1 MTPPIHIDRVSILVV
16 DDHQENILALQAM
29 LSRADYDVVGVP
41 SGAEALKKILKQEF
55 AVILLDVLMPTMDG
69 FETARLIRQ
78 RELSRSVPIIFLT
91 ANAAEVNLVYQGYA
105 VGAVDYMIKPLDPD
119 IVRAKVAVFVDLFR
133 KTQQVRHQEE
143 QLREA
148 ERRRSEHALR
158 QSEVLYEATFNEAA
172 VGIGHAATDGRWLRV
187 NQKLCDVLG
196 YSQDEAL
203 RLRLQDVTHPDD
215 VAPTVVALRQMAA
228 GEFDT
233 FRREQRCLTKQGN
246 QVWVNLMLSV
256 LRGSSS
262 TPSQFITVVEDINER
277 KLAADRQRVLA
288 AVSERLLSSLEY
300 RRTLSDVAGALVP
313 ALADWCLLE
322 IWSGPDEKSELVVA
336 HADPAKAPLVR
347 EIGERAA
354 RDPQRALATVLRTG
368 MSALIANGVD
378 TVLGAR
384 VADPHSRKLLAE
396 VGFESVMVVPLSAR
410 NHSIGTITLAS
421 ASSARTY
428 GNADLAMAEDLGNRV
443 ALAIEN
449 ARLYQKAQEAISAR
463 DEFLSIAS
471 HELRTPLT
479 PLQITFQRLL
489 RDRSRERLDKVES
502 ERLRTML
509 QRSERQVHR
518 LTALIDNLLDV
529 SRISSGRLRLQREQ
543 IDLGEVVREVVSR
556 FSEELTRAQCTIDL
570 HVEAPAPGYWDRLR
584 IEQVVTNLLGNACK
598 YGAGKPIEIRVAC
611 DDDQA
616 QLMVRDNGIGIE
628 ADSIARIF
636 DRFER
641 AVSSRSYGGLGLG
654 LYIVR
659 QIVEA
664 HGGKIRVSSEPG
676 SGSLF
681 IVDLPI
687 AAADVAEQDEEAEN
701 EGSEQHGEQAC
712 TG

>member
-1 MTPPIHIDRVSILVV
+1 MAIPANTERVSILVV
-16 DDHQENILALQAM
+16 DDHPENILALQAM
-29 LSRADYDVVGVP
+29 LSRADYDVVGVS

-119 IVRAKVAVFVDLFR
+119 IVRAKVAVFADLFR
-133 KTQQVRHQEE
+133 KTQQVRRQEE

-187 NQKLCDVLG
+187 NRKLCDVLG
-196 YSQDEAL
+196 YREEEAL

-215 VAPTVVALRQMAA
+215 IAPTVVALRQMAA
-228 GEFDT
+228 GEFET
-233 FRREQRCLTKQGN
+233 FRREQRCLTKQGKL
-246 QVWVNLMLSV
+246 VWVNWMLSV
-256 LRGSSS
+256 LRGSAAA
-262 TPSQFITVVEDINER
+262 PSQFITIVEDITER
-277 KLAADRQRVLA
+277 KLAAERQRVLA
-288 AVSERLLSSLEY
+288 AVSERLLSSLDFK
-300 RRTLSDVAGALVP
+300 RTLADVAVVLVP

-322 IWSGPDEKSELVVA
+322 VFQDDQRELVAA
-336 HADPAKAPLVR
+336 HADSNKTPLVR
-347 EIGERAA
+347 ELGERAA
-354 RDPQRALATVLRTG
+354 RDPQRSLAPVLRSS
-368 MSALIANGVD
+368 MPALISDAAEIEPGME
-378 TVLGAR
+378 
-384 VADPHSRKLLAE
+384 PQSRRLLDE
-396 VGFESVMVVPLSAR
+396 VGFESLIVVPLSAR
-410 NHSIGTITLAS
+410 NRRIGAITLVS
-421 ASSARTY
+421 ANPGQRY
-428 GNADLAMAEDLGNRV
+428 GSADLAAAEDLGNRV
-443 ALAIEN
+443 ALALEN

-489 RDRSRERLDKVES
+489 RDRSRERLDRIEG

-509 QRSERQVHR
+509 VRSERQVHR
-518 LTALIDNLLDV
+518 LAALIDNLLDV
-529 SRISSGRLRLQREQ
+529 SRISSGKLRLQREQ
-543 IDLGEVVREVVSR
+543 VDLGELVREVASR
-556 FSEELTRAQCTIDL
+556 FSEELARAQCTVEL
-570 HVEAPAPGYWDRLR
+570 RVEAPAMGRWDRLR
-584 IEQVVTNLLGNACK
+584 IEQVVTNLLGNAIK
-598 YGAGKPIEIRVAC
+598 YGAGKPIDVRVGR
-611 DDDQA
+611 DDEGA
-616 QLMVRDNGIGIE
+616 QLMIRDNGIGID
-628 ADSIARIF
+628 ADNIARIF

-664 HGGKIRVSSEPG
+664 HGGRIRVTSEPG
-676 SGSLF
+676 SGSMF
-681 IVDLPI
+681 VVDLPLES
-687 AAADVAEQDEEAEN
+687 ADAADLDRDAEN
-701 EGSEQHGEQAC
+701 ENAELQHDGERAC